1 MKRLGVQI
9 SSGFCVDGALQ
20 CRIIYSTFDVFVK
33 QKHTQ
38 ILKQH
43 LLLYILYIYGVYNS
57 FIQRWLLRI
66 LNFAR
71 WWEIFCILFDK
82 KHEEWVLMNIINEEI
97 LSAEQPSLANFFFGF
112 VLSRNFCYLIF
123 FGKHC
128 STFWNTLLI
137 VWFNL
142 YIIQAIN
149 KCIHTLYTQ
158 LLHN

>member
-97 LSAEQPSLANFFFGF
+97 LSAEQPSLANFFLVSFYLGTF
-112 VLSRNFCYLIF
+112 VIWF
-123 FGKHC
+123 FSVNIVQHFEIRFWLFD
-128 STFWNTLLI
+128 ST
-137 VWFNL
+137 
-142 YIIQAIN
+142 
-149 KCIHTLYTQ
+149 YT
-158 LLHN
+158 